1 MGEDID
7 RLVKMWDGFDR
18 KALDDVYSAKEPL
31 VSFVMLSW
39 LRFNKLIKTL
49 YHFLDT
55 VKIPMNIALRVQ
67 GAEHIDK
74 KLRARIL
81 EAVSGFRNIHVSFRE
96 KNYGSGVPR
105 WEMLQEAKKF
115 ETPYIAF
122 TDDDMLVKKGETE
135 AKISLLKSRPNL
147 GAVASWCSP
156 GYAAWNIVGKNLL
169 PRPPR
174 PPFDYVDAC
183 GSATTIMRSKVFEK
197 CDLDKDFYVGWGD
210 FDLCMQLRMYNWK
223 CGILALPQLKAVND
237 VAGDPV
243 EYRQTR
249 YNSNHAANS
258 AKLFYKKWRIK
269 IGR

>member
-1 MGEDID
+1 MKEDID
-7 RLVKMWDGFDR
+7 RLIKMWDGFDR
-18 KALDDVYSAKEPL
+18 KALEKVYSAKEPL

-39 LRFNKLIKTL
+39 LRYEKLIKTL

-67 GAEHIDK
+67 GTERVDK

-81 EAVSGFRNIHVSFRE
+81 EALSGFRNIHVSFRE
-96 KNYGSGVPR
+96 KNHGSGVPR

-135 AKISLLKSRPNL
+135 AKISLLKSRPKL

-169 PRPPR
+169 NRHPRS
-174 PPFDYVDAC
+174 PFDYVDAC
-183 GSATTIMRSKVFEK
+183 GSATTIMRSKVFEN
-197 CDLDKDFYVGWGD
+197 CDLDKGYYVGWGD
-210 FDLCMQLRMYNWK
+210 FDLCMQLRKQGWK
-223 CGILALPQLKAVND
+223 IAILALPDLKAVNN
-237 VAGDPV
+237 VAGDPA
-243 EYRQTR
+243 EYRKVR
-249 YNSNHAANS
+249 YNSKHAANS
-258 AKLFYKKWRIK
+258 AARFFNKWRIK